1 MDNKEYLDEI
11 FALPVNLKS
20 VGTVSG
26 FELYSSDSLKDKFI
40 ESLEK
45 SNYAGIFKG
54 IRTLV
59 NNGTIVPAFGTRN
72 LFRFIMVKKPKF
84 LTHDDEVTY
93 VAFVDFDSQKIYF
106 LIENSVN
113 MFGYSDNNKIAET
126 LLHELCHVFCLR
138 RPKTYLNLF
147 SSELT
152 KYYKY
157 AFDKIVEN
165 NFSKNDLRSFTP

>member
-93 VAFVDFDSQKIYF
+93 VAFVDFDIGRKEIVHILLKSYH
-106 LIENSVN
+106 S
-113 MFGYSDNNKIAET
+113 YSSHLE
-126 LLHELCHVFCLR
+126 EL
-138 RPKTYLNLF
+138 PKLTHYYNTDSSNFYRYPYKVDTGVVPFPEYYL
-147 SSELT
+147 
-152 KYYKY
+152 
-157 AFDKIVEN
+157 
-165 NFSKNDLRSFTP
+165 SKA